1 MREGQPAKVKLSA
14 YEYNTYGGLS
24 GTVEYISPDALG
36 DADRSNTPDA
46 TWYRARIAADVS
58 TLRWR
63 GEPLPVRPGM
73 TGSVEISTSD
83 RSVMSYLLR
92 PMLRGQEAFR
102 EQ

>member
-1 MREGQPAKVKLSA
+1 MPPGTGRGSRPTSA
-14 YEYNTYGGLS
+14 
-24 GTVEYISPDALG
+24 
-36 DADRSNTPDA
+36 
-46 TWYRARIAADVS
+46 